1 QDKEYNLCPN
11 RVGIGTKA
19 NGSMAN
25 YVLTRE
31 ESAHILPD
39 NVSYKMAAMSEPLAS
54 CVHAMYQ
61 KINPTIKIIMGSI
74 TLGPTLMMLCTT
86 SDNTFIMHPPA

>member
-1 QDKEYNLCPN
+1 MGPDVKKLKPGDRVTSERLLLRMKRVFIVRITNIICVRN

-39 NVSYKMAAMSEPLAS
+39 NVSYKMAAMS
-54 CVHAMYQ
+54 
-61 KINPTIKIIMGSI
+61 NR
-74 TLGPTLMMLCTT
+74 
-86 SDNTFIMHPPA
+86 